1 LSSKNI
7 LITGA
12 SGSIGTRLTQV
23 LLEHGH
29 QVAHLSRN
37 HQRSKARIYLWDIN
51 KKQIDPH
58 AFEGIDTI
66 IHLAGA
72 GIADK
77 PWTDERKW
85 EILKSRTQSTKLLF
99 EELQKHKHSVTTF
112 ISASAIGYYGFEDN
126 EKLYKENDESGTD
139 FLANVVRQWE
149 AEIDRIAELNIRVV
163 KIRIGIVLDANHGAL
178 KELIK
183 PIKYFAGAPLGTGDQ
198 YVSWIHLDDLIAIF
212 IRAVQDETMQGAYNG
227 VAPNP
232 VTNRELTK
240 AIATQFR
247 KPLFLPAVP
256 EFILKVMLGE
266 MANLVLKGNKVSSEK
281 IEQTGLKF
289 QYEKI
294 EKALANLLPG
304 KI

>member
-1 LSSKNI
+1 MSSKNI

-23 LLEHGH
+23 LLEQGH

>member
-12 SGSIGTRLTQV
+12 SGSIGTRLTE
-23 LLEHGH
+23 LLLDQGH

-58 AFEGIDTI
+58 AFDGVDTI

-85 EILKSRTQSTKLLF
+85 EILKSRTQSTKLLH
-99 EELQKHKHSVTTF
+99 EELQKRKHSVTTF
-112 ISASAIGYYGFEDN
+112 ISASAIGYYGVEDN

-149 AEIDRIAELNIRVV
+149 AEIDRISELDIRVV
-163 KIRIGIVLDANHGAL
+163 KIRIGIVLDPKHGAL
-178 KELIK
+178 KELVK
-183 PIKYFAGAPLGTGDQ
+183 PVKYYAGAPLGTGEQ
-198 YVSWIHLDDLIAIF
+198 YVSWIHLDDLVAIF
-212 IRAVQDETMQGAYNG
+212 LKAIQDETMRGAYNG

-232 VTNRELTK
+232 ITNRELTK
-240 AIATQFR
+240 AIATQLGR
-247 KPLFLPAVP
+247 PLFLPAVP
-256 EFILKVMLGE
+256 AFVLKALLGE
-266 MANLVLKGNKVSSEK
+266 MATLVLKGNKVSSEK

-289 QYEKI
+289 QYDKI
-294 EKALANLLPG
+294 EKALANLLQ
-304 KI
+304 KKV

>member
-1 LSSKNI
+1 MSSKNI

-23 LLEHGH
+23 LLEQGH

-149 AEIDRIAELNIRVV
+149 AEIDRITELNIRVV

-212 IRAVQDETMQGAYNG
+212 IKAVQDETMQGAYNG

-240 AIATQFR
+240 AIATQLR

-294 EKALANLLPG
+294 EKALANLLSG

>member
-1 LSSKNI
+1 MSSKNI

-23 LLEHGH
+23 LLEQGH

-149 AEIDRIAELNIRVV
+149 AEIDRITELNIRVV
-163 KIRIGIVLDANHGAL
+163 KIRIGIVLDTNHGAL

-212 IRAVQDETMQGAYNG
+212 IKAVQDETMQGAYNG

-240 AIATQFR
+240 AIATQLR

>member
-1 LSSKNI
+1 MSSKNI

-23 LLEHGH
+23 LLEQGH

-149 AEIDRIAELNIRVV
+149 AEIDRITESL
-163 KIRIGIVLDANHGAL
+163 
-178 KELIK
+178 
-183 PIKYFAGAPLGTGDQ
+183 
-198 YVSWIHLDDLIAIF
+198 
-212 IRAVQDETMQGAYNG
+212 
-227 VAPNP
+227 
-232 VTNRELTK
+232 
-240 AIATQFR
+240 
-247 KPLFLPAVP
+247 
-256 EFILKVMLGE
+256 
-266 MANLVLKGNKVSSEK
+266 
-281 IEQTGLKF
+281 
-289 QYEKI
+289 
-294 EKALANLLPG
+294 
-304 KI
+304 

>member
-1 LSSKNI
+1 
-7 LITGA
+7 
-12 SGSIGTRLTQV
+12 
-23 LLEHGH
+23 
-29 QVAHLSRN
+29 
-37 HQRSKARIYLWDIN
+37 
-51 KKQIDPH
+51 
-58 AFEGIDTI
+58 
-66 IHLAGA
+66 
-72 GIADK
+72 
-77 PWTDERKW
+77 
-85 EILKSRTQSTKLLF
+85 
-99 EELQKHKHSVTTF
+99 
-112 ISASAIGYYGFEDN
+112 
-126 EKLYKENDESGTD
+126 
-139 FLANVVRQWE
+139 
-149 AEIDRIAELNIRVV
+149 
-163 KIRIGIVLDANHGAL
+163 
-178 KELIK
+178 
-183 PIKYFAGAPLGTGDQ
+183 
-198 YVSWIHLDDLIAIF
+198 
-212 IRAVQDETMQGAYNG
+212 MQGAYNG

>member
-1 LSSKNI
+1 MSSKNI

-23 LLEHGH
+23 LLEQGH

-149 AEIDRIAELNIRVV
+149 AEIDRITELNIRVV
-163 KIRIGIVLDANHGAL
+163 KIRIGIVLDTNHGAL

-212 IRAVQDETMQGAYNG
+212 IKAVQDETMQGAYNG

-240 AIATQFR
+240 AIATQLR

-266 MANLVLKGNKVSSEK
+266 MANLVLQGNKVSSEK

>member
-1 LSSKNI
+1 MSSKNI

-23 LLEHGH
+23 LLEQGH

-266 MANLVLKGNKVSSEK
+266 MANLVLQGNKVSSEK